1 MILGVLNVE
10 IRTLSDR
17 PLKSGLMW
25 LRELLH
31 PMDSLERMYS
41 PSIAMYPS
49 KCVCIP
55 ASVPQWLKSEIAGS
69 NAALAIKFQRKKFLP
84 CSFVKIQYCWEPPRP
99 RSSELGPR
107 PAGFEFRSL
116 CPEGSVISFISPSSG
131 GSAGPV

>member
-1 MILGVLNVE
+1 MLNVE

-49 KCVCIP
+49 KCVCIN
-55 ASVPQWLKSEIAGS
+55 ASFPQWPET
-69 NAALAIKFQRKKFLP
+69 
-84 CSFVKIQYCWEPPRP
+84 
-99 RSSELGPR
+99 R
-107 PAGFEFRSL
+107 PAVFWTAYFQPGYGKILPDSTKLHCGRT
-116 CPEGSVISFISPSSG
+116 PDRRRGPTISKFGLPFIISWLSP
-131 GSAGPV
+131 